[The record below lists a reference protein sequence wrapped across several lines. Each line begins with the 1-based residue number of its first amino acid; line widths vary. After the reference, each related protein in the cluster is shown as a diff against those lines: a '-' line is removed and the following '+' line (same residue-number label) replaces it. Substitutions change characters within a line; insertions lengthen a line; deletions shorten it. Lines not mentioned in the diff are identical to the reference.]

1 MILQK
6 TAHLLFA
13 ALLTASL
20 NGYALVEHAA
30 AQEHSTAASYPDG
43 AHDHG
48 GGEAESPNPLRIDP
62 DLAIWTLVV
71 FVVLL
76 LVLRLV
82 AWGPITEALQKREN
96 SIAGEIAAAG
106 AKHEEA
112 KRLLAAHELKL
123 ASAADQIREL
133 LEEARRDAEHTKQ
146 EIVAEAKSAANAER
160 QRAVREVEIARDT
173 ALKQLA
179 ETSANMAVSLASSAV
194 RQNLTAEQ
202 QSRIVRESLSLIGN
216 GNANQN

>member
-1 MILQK
+1 MLR
-6 TAHLLFA
+6 LSPFLP
-13 ALLTASL
+13 
-20 NGYALVEHAA
+20 ALVRSVVACGAFLCCLAANAASEEHGGAA
-30 AQEHSTAASYPDG
+30 AEANPVSIST
-43 AHDHG
+43 
-48 GGEAESPNPLRIDP
+48 
-62 DLAIWTLVV
+62 DLAFWTLVV

-76 LVLRLV
+76 IVLRLV
-82 AWGPITEALQKREN
+82 AWKPITEALQKREN
-96 SIAGEIAAAG
+96 AIAGEIAAAN
-106 AKHEEA
+106 AKHEDA

-160 QRAVREVEIARDT
+160 QRAVREVELARDT

-179 ETSANMAVSLASSAV
+179 ETSANMAVSLASSAI

-202 QSRIVRESLSLIGN
+202 QSRIVRESLSMIGN
-216 GNANQN
+216 GNLNQN